1 MNKLL
6 MLCVLGGLGACAPV
20 PPAPAQP
27 EGDAMTD
34 SCGAAGFQGLVGQ
47 SDAVL
52 RSVRLPQDAR
62 VIGPRDA
69 VTMDYRPTRI
79 NFEIGPDQRIARIS
93 CY

>member
-1 MNKLL
+1 MKKLL
-6 MLCVLGGLGACAPV
+6 VLCLLGGLGACAPV
-20 PPAPAQP
+20 PPSPPAGEAPA
-27 EGDAMTD
+27 D

-52 RSVRLPQDAR
+52 RSVKLPQDAR

-69 VTMDYRPTRI
+69 VTMDYRPTRL
-79 NFEIGPDQRIARIS
+79 NFEIGADARIAKIS

>member
-20 PPAPAQP
+20 PPAPSNDEVTA
-27 EGDAMTD
+27 D

-52 RSVRLPQDAR
+52 RSVKLAQGAR

-69 VTMDYRPTRI
+69 VTTDYRPTRM
-79 NFEIGPDQRIARIS
+79 NFEIGPDSRIAKIS